1 MAKATAYDFTTEG
14 FKFGDFTKTY
24 ADFNKFAADCSKL
37 FVNGKA
43 PSFDFEAAFSSQRKN
58 VEALTAANQVAFQG
72 AQAVFRRQVELVRE
86 AFDKFGSVSKDF
98 TAPGS
103 AEEKLVKQAELG
115 KAAFESALA
124 NAREIGE
131 LVQKTSEDAMELISK
146 RVAANFDE
154 VKAALKPKAVKN

>member
-1 MAKATAYDFTTEG
+1 MAKATAYDYTSEG
-14 FKFGDFTKTY
+14 FKFGDFTKAY
-24 ADFNKFAADCSKL
+24 SDFNKIAADYSKL
-37 FVNGKA
+37 FANGKA
-43 PSFDFEAAFSSQRKN
+43 PAFDFEAAFSSQRKN
-58 VEALTAANQVAFQG
+58 VEALTAANQLAFQG
-72 AQAVFRRQVELVRE
+72 AQAVFRRQVEIVRE

-98 TAPGS
+98 AAPGS
-103 AEEKLVKQAELG
+103 AEEKLAKQAELG

>member
-1 MAKATAYDFTTEG
+1 
-14 FKFGDFTKTY
+14 
-24 ADFNKFAADCSKL
+24 
-37 FVNGKA
+37 VNGKA
-43 PSFDFEAAFSSQRKN
+43 PTFDFEAAFSSQRKN
-58 VEALTAANQVAFQG
+58 VEALTAANQLAFQG

-86 AFDKFGSVSKDF
+86 AFDSFGSVSKEI

-103 AEEKLVKQAELG
+103 AEEKLLKQAEFG

-131 LVQKTSEDAMELISK
+131 LVQKTSEDTIELLSK

-154 VKAALKPKAVKN
+154 VKAALKTKPTKN

>member
-1 MAKATAYDFTTEG
+1 MAKASAYDFTTEG

-24 ADFNKFAADCSKL
+24 ADFNKFAADYSKL

-103 AEEKLVKQAELG
+103 AEEKLAKQAELG

-154 VKAALKPKAVKN
+154 VKAALKPKAAKN

>member
-1 MAKATAYDFTTEG
+1 MAKATAYDAAES
-14 FKFGDFTKTY
+14 FKFGDFTKAYT
-24 ADFNKFAADCSKL
+24 DFNKFASDYSKL

-43 PSFDFEAAFSSQRKN
+43 PTFDFEAAFSSQRKN
-58 VEALTAANQVAFQG
+58 VEALTAANQLAFQG

-86 AFDKFGSVSKDF
+86 AFDSFGSVSKEF

-103 AEEKLVKQAELG
+103 TEEKLVKQAEFG

-131 LVQKTSEDAMELISK
+131 LVQKTSEDAIELISK

-154 VKAALKPKAVKN
+154 VKAALKTKPTKN

>member
-1 MAKATAYDFTTEG
+1 MAKATASDYTAEG
-14 FKFGDFTKTY
+14 FKFGDFTKAY
-24 ADFNKFAADCSKL
+24 SDFNKIAADYSKL

-58 VEALTAANQVAFQG
+58 VEALTAANQIAFQG
-72 AQAVFRRQVELVRE
+72 VQALFRRQVELARE
-86 AFDKFGSVSKDF
+86 AFDSFGSVSKEF
-98 TAPGS
+98 SAPGS
-103 AEEKLVKQAELG
+103 AEEKLVKQAEFG

-154 VKAALKPKAVKN
+154 VKAALKTKPVKN